1 MASHDPSRSG
11 PDRDPAST
19 PIDAAAEPAE
29 DAQASP
35 AGGEGVVSPSRPR
48 GAASFPGGAP
58 PAGAPSVPT
67 LPPQPTLLAAEP
79 PSFQVTTVET
89 TTAASF
95 PGGPPPAHPRAAT
108 PTGDGQAVQTG
119 TPGTAPAAEGR
130 APADE
135 GKVAHDAA
143 APEVRA
149 PTVEGKVAHDAPA
162 SEGRAPADEGG
173 VATAVPPTEQRA
185 PAEGG
190 AATTALVPAV
200 DAPAGSDA
208 EGPAPAGAGEAQAPG
223 RRVRSRGRTGPRAG
237 STGAAEAAVPAATPS
252 AGEALGGPLAGHPT
266 VAPDT
271 TPAAAEPVPGA
282 GEAEGDR
289 PDAGVPAGRGARGR
303 GRPRGARGPSAR
315 GAREEGQAAQVD
327 EVPAAAV
334 DEAVPATPP
343 GHPAPA
349 PGTGEP
355 AEEAAAEP
363 GDEDSA
369 RPGRRRR
376 RRRSA
381 QARAA
386 APQDGEPGTAEP
398 ASAVPAA
405 SLTMA
410 DDESD
415 EESLDDLGPGSA
427 RTRARRRRR
436 AAAKARVR
444 AEVDVTVGEARQAE
458 VVEPAPP
465 EPATRP
471 SGRIRRRGAQAP
483 DESPSAER
491 PARGRR
497 GRPAAASQGE
507 QPPVAAQPEPAAR
520 ERPAAERST
529 RIDARARGGTRQGD
543 RGRRRRPQ
551 GLTEEQ
557 KQVLRAGPD
566 KRMLVTEGVDRTQI
580 GVLEGATLVEHYVT
594 RKSGRSYVGNI
605 YLGRVQNVLPGME
618 AAFVDIGKG
627 RNAVLYAGEV
637 NYDEEDLDG
646 EAPRIEKALRPG
658 QSVLVQ
664 VTKDPIGAKG
674 ARLTAQ
680 VSLAGR
686 YLVLQPD
693 DSTFGI
699 SRRLPENERVRL
711 REILKEVRPKG
722 LGLIV
727 RTAAEGASA
736 DDLRADLARLQAR
749 WETIERKAK
758 KASAPAV
765 IYSEPELV
773 VRVIRDIF
781 SPDFVELVVDGVELH
796 ERVGDYLTEVAPD
809 QLAKLRLH
817 EGRLPLFEHYRVV
830 EQIHKALERKVWLPS
845 GGSIVIDR
853 TEAMTVVDV
862 NTGKFVGK
870 SNLEETVVANNL
882 EAADELVRQ
891 LRLRDIGGI
900 IIIDFID
907 MLFERN
913 QQAVVE
919 RLRAALAR
927 DKTKSQVMEVSSLGL
942 VQMTRKRV
950 SGGLLESFSETC
962 PHCEG
967 RGVVITHEI

>member
-1 MASHDPSRSG
+1 MASHDQSRSEPVRDDSRTPSL
-11 PDRDPAST
+11 PDATAAPAD
-19 PIDAAAEPAE
+19 DAPAPAAPGDSER
-29 DAQASP
+29 
-35 AGGEGVVSPSRPR
+35 VVSPSRPR

-58 PAGAPSVPT
+58 PASSTSAPSVPAQPAP
-67 LPPQPTLLAAEP
+67 LDAGQPQ
-79 PSFQVTTVET
+79 FQVTTVET
-89 TTAASF
+89 TAAASF
-95 PGGPPPAHPRAAT
+95 PGGPPPPSRRGRRAAAT
-108 PTGDGQAVQTG
+108 PDGEVPTSRASAGAQVGAEPATEARPPTGQAAEG
-119 TPGTAPAAEGR
+119 ASAEAASGR
-130 APADE
+130 APA
-135 GKVAHDAA
+135 
-143 APEVRA
+143 
-149 PTVEGKVAHDAPA
+149 
-162 SEGRAPADEGG
+162 
-173 VATAVPPTEQRA
+173 
-185 PAEGG
+185 
-190 AATTALVPAV
+190 
-200 DAPAGSDA
+200 
-208 EGPAPAGAGEAQAPG
+208 
-223 RRVRSRGRTGPRAG
+223 RRGRSRGRGGARTESAASDTGAG
-237 STGAAEAAVPAATPS
+237 SAVAQLASEATSPSAAVAAVVAAAAAAVTEPATGADEAQ
-252 AGEALGGPLAGHPT
+252 AGQAGGA
-266 VAPDT
+266 
-271 TPAAAEPVPGA
+271 
-282 GEAEGDR
+282 R
-289 PDAGVPAGRGARGR
+289 AGRGTRAGR
-303 GRPRGARGPSAR
+303 GRPRAARGPSTR
-315 GAREEGQAAQVD
+315 AASAEAAAADAVG
-327 EVPAAAV
+327 VPPAAV
-334 DEAVPATPP
+334 DEAVPATPAS
-343 GHPAPA
+343 GPAVA
-349 PGTGEP
+349 PVSGEV
-355 AEEAAAEP
+355 AEEAAATEP
-363 GDEDSA
+363 GGEEPA
-369 RPGRRRR
+369 RTGRRRR

-381 QARAA
+381 QARTAAPQPEAEQGTAA
-386 APQDGEPGTAEP
+386 APEA
-398 ASAVPAA
+398 AAA
-405 SLTMA
+405 SSAAAPDLVGEDTAPA
-410 DDESD
+410 DDQSA
-415 EESLDDLGPGSA
+415 GSA

-436 AAAKARVR
+436 AAAKARTR
-444 AEVDVTVGEARQAE
+444 TDEDATDVAAPAAEARQAE
-458 VVEPAPP
+458 AAQPAAPAPP
-465 EPATRP
+465 EQPARQ
-471 SGRIRRRGAQAP
+471 SGRGGRRRGGQAAEP
-483 DESPSAER
+483 AAAAEPPS
-491 PARGRR
+491 RGRGR
-497 GRPAAASQGE
+497 GRGRSAAASQVE
-507 QPPVAAQPEPAAR
+507 QPAAAATQVEPAGR
-520 ERPAAERST
+520 GGAERSASDRST
-529 RIDARARGGTRQGD
+529 RLDARGRGGTRQSD
-543 RGRRRRPQ
+543 HGRRRRPQ

-566 KRMLVTEGVDRTQI
+566 KRMLVTEGADRTQI
-580 GVLEGATLVEHYVT
+580 GVIEGNALVEHYVT

-646 EAPRIEKALRPG
+646 EAPRIEKVLKPG
-658 QSVLVQ
+658 QPVLVQ
-664 VTKDPIGAKG
+664 VTKDPIGSKG

-699 SRRLPENERVRL
+699 SRRLPEAERVRL

-749 WETIERKAK
+749 WETVERKAK
-758 KASAPAV
+758 KSSAPAV

-796 ERVGDYLTEVAPD
+796 ERVRDYLDEVAPD
-809 QLAKLRLH
+809 QLAKLRRH

-919 RLRAALAR
+919 RLRSALAR

-950 SGGLLESFSETC
+950 SGGLLDSFSETC

>member
-1 MASHDPSRSG
+1 AE
-11 PDRDPAST
+11 
-19 PIDAAAEPAE
+19 AAA
-29 DAQASP
+29 DAG
-35 AGGEGVVSPSRPR
+35 AGSVP
-48 GAASFPGGAP
+48 AASEATGPAQPHGEASGAP
-58 PAGAPSVPT
+58 
-67 LPPQPTLLAAEP
+67 
-79 PSFQVTTVET
+79 
-89 TTAASF
+89 
-95 PGGPPPAHPRAAT
+95 
-108 PTGDGQAVQTG
+108 
-119 TPGTAPAAEGR
+119 
-130 APADE
+130 
-135 GKVAHDAA
+135 
-143 APEVRA
+143 
-149 PTVEGKVAHDAPA
+149 
-162 SEGRAPADEGG
+162 
-173 VATAVPPTEQRA
+173 ATATV
-185 PAEGG
+185 G
-190 AATTALVPAV
+190 A
-200 DAPAGSDA
+200 DAPAGEA
-208 EGPAPAGAGEAQAPG
+208 EPATGADEAQAGPPDG
-223 RRVRSRGRTGPRAG
+223 GVR
-237 STGAAEAAVPAATPS
+237 
-252 AGEALGGPLAGHPT
+252 
-266 VAPDT
+266 
-271 TPAAAEPVPGA
+271 
-282 GEAEGDR
+282 
-289 PDAGVPAGRGARGR
+289 AGRGTRA
-303 GRPRGARGPSAR
+303 GRPRPRAAR
-315 GAREEGQAAQVD
+315 GAAARAEAPVAD
-327 EVPAAAV
+327 AVEVPPAAV

-343 GHPAPA
+343 SGQAVTPAGELA
-349 PGTGEP
+349 EEP
-355 AEEAAAEP
+355 AATEP
-363 GDEDSA
+363 GGEETV
-369 RPGRRRR
+369 RTGRRRR
-376 RRRSA
+376 RRRSP

-386 APQDGEPGTAEP
+386 TPQPEAEPGTAPETAL
-398 ASAVPAA
+398 ASAADAMGTVEEGAA
-405 SLTMA
+405 ESAA
-410 DDESD
+410 DEAS
-415 EESLDDLGPGSA
+415 GSA

-436 AAAKARVR
+436 AAAKARARGDEDVIAAAAPSQPET
-444 AEVDVTVGEARQAE
+444 AEPAAAPSPPEQPARQG
-458 VVEPAPP
+458 
-465 EPATRP
+465 
-471 SGRIRRRGAQAP
+471 GRGRRRGSQPTELAAATAEQPPSRGRGRGRGRSAAAQGEQPAP
-483 DESPSAER
+483 ATQAEPAGRGAER
-491 PARGRR
+491 PA
-497 GRPAAASQGE
+497 S
-507 QPPVAAQPEPAAR
+507 
-520 ERPAAERST
+520 ERST
-529 RIDARARGGTRQGD
+529 RLDARNRGGTRQGD
-543 RGRRRRPQ
+543 RGRRRRPH

-566 KRMLVTEGVDRTQI
+566 KRMLVTEGAERTQI
-580 GVLEGATLVEHYVT
+580 GVLEGNALVEHYVT

-646 EAPRIEKALRPG
+646 EAPRIEKALKPG
-658 QSVLVQ
+658 QPVLVQ
-664 VTKDPIGAKG
+664 VTKDPIGSKG

-699 SRRLPENERVRL
+699 SRRLPEAERTRL

-736 DDLRADLARLQAR
+736 DDLRADLTRLQAR
-749 WETIERKAK
+749 WETVERKAK
-758 KASAPAV
+758 KSSAPAV

-781 SPDFVELVVDGVELH
+781 SPDFVELVVDGTELH
-796 ERVGDYLTEVAPD
+796 ERVREYLAEVAPD
-809 QLAKLRLH
+809 QLAKLRRH
-817 EGRLPLFEHYRVV
+817 EGRLPLFEHYRVI

-919 RLRAALAR
+919 RLRSALAR

-967 RGVVITHEI
+967 RGVVITHEL

>member
-1 MASHDPSRSG
+1 MASHDQSRSEPVRDDSRTPSL
-11 PDRDPAST
+11 PDATAAPAD
-19 PIDAAAEPAE
+19 DAPAPAAPGDSER
-29 DAQASP
+29 
-35 AGGEGVVSPSRPR
+35 VVSPSRPR

-58 PAGAPSVPT
+58 PASSTSAPSVPAQPAP
-67 LPPQPTLLAAEP
+67 LDAGQPQ
-79 PSFQVTTVET
+79 FQVTTVET
-89 TTAASF
+89 TAAASF
-95 PGGPPPAHPRAAT
+95 PGGPPPPSRRGRRAAAT
-108 PTGDGQAVQTG
+108 PDGEVPTSGASAGAQVGAEPATEARPPTGQAAEG
-119 TPGTAPAAEGR
+119 ASAEAAAGR
-130 APADE
+130 APA
-135 GKVAHDAA
+135 
-143 APEVRA
+143 
-149 PTVEGKVAHDAPA
+149 
-162 SEGRAPADEGG
+162 
-173 VATAVPPTEQRA
+173 
-185 PAEGG
+185 
-190 AATTALVPAV
+190 
-200 DAPAGSDA
+200 
-208 EGPAPAGAGEAQAPG
+208 
-223 RRVRSRGRTGPRAG
+223 RRGRSRGRGGARTESAASDTGAG
-237 STGAAEAAVPAATPS
+237 SAVAQLASEATSPSAAVAAVVAAAAAVTEPATGADEAQ
-252 AGEALGGPLAGHPT
+252 AGQAGGA
-266 VAPDT
+266 
-271 TPAAAEPVPGA
+271 
-282 GEAEGDR
+282 R
-289 PDAGVPAGRGARGR
+289 AGRGTRAGR
-303 GRPRGARGPSAR
+303 GRPRAARGPSTR
-315 GAREEGQAAQVD
+315 AASAEAAAADAVG
-327 EVPAAAV
+327 VPPAAV
-334 DEAVPATPP
+334 DEAVPATPSS
-343 GHPAPA
+343 GPAVA
-349 PGTGEP
+349 PVSGEV
-355 AEEAAAEP
+355 AEEAVATEP
-363 GDEDSA
+363 GGEEPA
-369 RPGRRRR
+369 RSGRRRR

-381 QARAA
+381 QARTAAPQPEAEQGTAA
-386 APQDGEPGTAEP
+386 APEA
-398 ASAVPAA
+398 AAA
-405 SLTMA
+405 SSAAAPDLVGEDTAPA
-410 DDESD
+410 DDQSA
-415 EESLDDLGPGSA
+415 GSA

-436 AAAKARVR
+436 AAAKARTR
-444 AEVDVTVGEARQAE
+444 TDEVATDVAAPAAEARQEEAAQ
-458 VVEPAPP
+458 PAAPAAP
-465 EPATRP
+465 EQPARQ
-471 SGRIRRRGAQAP
+471 SGRGGRRRGGQAAEP
-483 DESPSAER
+483 AAAAEPPS
-491 PARGRR
+491 RGRGR
-497 GRPAAASQGE
+497 GRGRSAAASQVE
-507 QPPVAAQPEPAAR
+507 QPAAAATQVEPAGR
-520 ERPAAERST
+520 GGAERSASDRST
-529 RIDARARGGTRQGD
+529 RLDARGRGGTRQSD
-543 RGRRRRPQ
+543 HGRRRRPQ

-566 KRMLVTEGVDRTQI
+566 KRMLVTEGADRTQI
-580 GVLEGATLVEHYVT
+580 GVIEGNALVEHYVT
-594 RKSGRSYVGNI
+594 RKAGRSYVGNI

-646 EAPRIEKALRPG
+646 EAPRIEKVLKPG
-658 QSVLVQ
+658 QPVLVQ
-664 VTKDPIGAKG
+664 VTKDPIGSKG

-699 SRRLPENERVRL
+699 SRRLPEAERVRL

-749 WETIERKAK
+749 WETVERKAK
-758 KASAPAV
+758 KSSAPAV

-781 SPDFVELVVDGVELH
+781 SPDFVELVVDGAELH
-796 ERVGDYLTEVAPD
+796 ERVRDYLDEVAPD
-809 QLAKLRLH
+809 QLAKLRRH

-919 RLRAALAR
+919 RLRSALAR

-950 SGGLLESFSETC
+950 SGGLLDSFSETC

>member
-1 MASHDPSRSG
+1 VPSTR
-11 PDRDPAST
+11 
-19 PIDAAAEPAE
+19 
-29 DAQASP
+29 
-35 AGGEGVVSPSRPR
+35 
-48 GAASFPGGAP
+48 
-58 PAGAPSVPT
+58 
-67 LPPQPTLLAAEP
+67 
-79 PSFQVTTVET
+79 
-89 TTAASF
+89 
-95 PGGPPPAHPRAAT
+95 
-108 PTGDGQAVQTG
+108 
-119 TPGTAPAAEGR
+119 
-130 APADE
+130 
-135 GKVAHDAA
+135 
-143 APEVRA
+143 
-149 PTVEGKVAHDAPA
+149 
-162 SEGRAPADEGG
+162 
-173 VATAVPPTEQRA
+173 
-185 PAEGG
+185 GG
-190 AATTALVPAV
+190 AAEIQAA
-200 DAPAGSDA
+200 DEAA
-208 EGPAPAGAGEAQAPG
+208 GPAEVP
-223 RRVRSRGRTGPRAG
+223 
-237 STGAAEAAVPAATPS
+237 PAAS
-252 AGEALGGPLAGHPT
+252 
-266 VAPDT
+266 
-271 TPAAAEPVPGA
+271 
-282 GEAEGDR
+282 
-289 PDAGVPAGRGARGR
+289 
-303 GRPRGARGPSAR
+303 
-315 GAREEGQAAQVD
+315 
-327 EVPAAAV
+327 
-334 DEAVPATPP
+334 DEAVPATPSSRELVTIVTV
-343 GHPAPA
+343 GSDDAAP
-349 PGTGEP
+349 TGEP
-355 AEEAAAEP
+355 GEEP
-363 GDEDSA
+363 A
-369 RPGRRRR
+369 RTGRRRR

-386 APQDGEPGTAEP
+386 AAQPEGEPGTAAAPESAP
-398 ASAVPAA
+398 ATATAPD
-405 SLTMA
+405 A
-410 DDESD
+410 DDEEAFAD
-415 EESLDDLGPGSA
+415 GAAGSA

-444 AEVDVTVGEARQAE
+444 SENGEEAGAPAAEARPE
-458 VVEPAPP
+458 EPARPP
-465 EPATRP
+465 AAPAPSEPAARP
-471 SGRIRRRGAQAP
+471 SGRGRRRGGQQAEATTTTERPSRGRGRGRAAAAAQAEQP
-483 DESPSAER
+483 AAAPAQAEPAGRGTTER
-491 PARGRR
+491 PA
-497 GRPAAASQGE
+497 S
-507 QPPVAAQPEPAAR
+507 
-520 ERPAAERST
+520 ERST
-529 RIDARARGGTRQGD
+529 RMDARGRGGTRQGD
-543 RGRRRRPQ
+543 RGRRRRPH

-557 KQVLRAGPD
+557 KQVLRSGPD
-566 KRMLVTEGVDRTQI
+566 KRMLVTEGADRTQI
-580 GVLEGATLVEHYVT
+580 GVLEGSMLVEHYVT

-646 EAPRIEKALRPG
+646 EAPRIEKALKAG
-658 QSVLVQ
+658 QPVLVQ

-686 YLVLQPD
+686 FLVLQPD

-699 SRRLPENERVRL
+699 SRRLPEAERVRL

-749 WETIERKAK
+749 WETVERKAK

-781 SPDFVELVVDGVELH
+781 SPDFVELVVDGAELH
-796 ERVGDYLTEVAPD
+796 ERVRDYLTEVAPD
-809 QLAKLRLH
+809 QLSKLRHH

-919 RLRAALAR
+919 RLRSALAR

-967 RGVVITHEI
+967 RGVVITHDI